1 MPSFNYYMNDC
12 PALLNY
18 FICTVIS
25 QKVKFLLHLAGWQLL
40 ENRGN
45 CQESLWE
52 CGKNAKFTM
61 IKNILGSILQKGL
74 FWDSSSMFA
83 LVVCRVVQ

>member
-1 MPSFNYYMNDC
+1 MPSFNYYMNDW

-45 CQESLWE
+45 CQESL
-52 CGKNAKFTM
+52 
-61 IKNILGSILQKGL
+61 
-74 FWDSSSMFA
+74 
-83 LVVCRVVQ
+83 